1 MVRDNLLQ
9 DILIGWLPFE
19 MDHKTYPDVMRV
31 VSARFCVYNKEFARR
46 FNIRKQAEAYMTA
59 SGFGRN

>member
-46 FNIRKQAEAYMTA
+46 FNIRKQAEAY
-59 SGFGRN
+59 